1 MTVSVRPL
9 LRSIAVAFAV
19 SLSLAGCATRY
30 DATGN
35 QIYRW
40 QFGQDIDR
48 SIDYSNPRLPLL
60 PRWRPQES
68 LWPVPSPYGHTDL
81 SEYSM
86 LAPQDNA
93 GWPIGDNADCAA
105 PCLSNANLALLAPRA
120 DLRVSG
126 RATHS
131 R

>member
-1 MTVSVRPL
+1 MTVSIRPL
-9 LRSIAVAFAV
+9 LRSVALALAV

-30 DATGN
+30 DASGN

-68 LWPVPSPYGHTDL
+68 LWPTPSPYGYTDL

-86 LAPQDNA
+86 LAPLDNV
-93 GWPIGDNADCAA
+93 GSPIGDNPHCAA

-126 RATHS
+126 RVPLS